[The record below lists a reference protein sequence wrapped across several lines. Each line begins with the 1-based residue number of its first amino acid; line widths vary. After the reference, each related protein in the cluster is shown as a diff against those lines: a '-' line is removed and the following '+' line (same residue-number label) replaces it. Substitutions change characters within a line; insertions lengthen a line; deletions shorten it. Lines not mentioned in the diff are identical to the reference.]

1 MEPEQR
7 LREIREENLDLVGYN
22 IELSANLKAAC
33 AKNRALEA
41 ELDTALA
48 KNRALE
54 QKPVDKHLVDV
65 ISMDEHNRICDEFR
79 QAAKLLTKME
89 KDARCEL
96 EDTRATLKEC
106 REEFVAL
113 EESYDELEKENIE
126 ILAEKRA
133 IYCEKEL
140 IMKMLKTRY

>member
-89 KDARCEL
+89 KYARREL
-96 EDTRATLKEC
+96 EETLDTLKEA
-106 REEFVAL
+106 REEIGEL
-113 EESYDELEKENIE
+113 EESYDEVM
-126 ILAEKRA
+126 AEKRA

-140 IMKMLKTRY
+140 IVKMLKTRH

>member
-65 ISMDEHNRICDEFR
+65 ISMDEHDRICDEFR

>member
-7 LREIREENLDLVGYN
+7 LREIREESLELIGYN

-54 QKPVDKHLVDV
+54 QKPVDKHPVDV
-65 ISMDEHNRICDEFR
+65 ISLDEHNRICDEFR

-89 KDARCEL
+89 KYARREL
-96 EDTRATLKEC
+96 EETLDTLKEA
-106 REEFVAL
+106 REEIGEL
-113 EESYDELEKENIE
+113 EESYEEVM
-126 ILAEKRA
+126 AEKRA

-140 IMKMLKTRY
+140 IVKMLKTRY